1 MKYLLFSLVL
11 INSICKAQHAITER
25 LQQSINGLDHIDEQ
39 IPIRIEVLDKVDAF
53 ELHKS
58 FIENDTE
65 LHLRAVETVKL
76 LQVKAQSSQENILK
90 TIKNNESHYSNIRS
104 YWIINH
110 IYLNASSSLI
120 YLLSQREDIALV
132 DLDADFTN
140 VLEPFKEEFSQSK
153 TEEFSAEIGIDVI
166 NARALW
172 DMGYTGKGLLVY
184 DFDTGVW
191 PDHPT
196 FNKRFLANRFPEN
209 QAWYGH
215 FRDFPNGIISNH
227 GTHTLGTMIGEGL
240 SSGDTVGI
248 APKTYWMAC
257 DLVTSTVEELPS
269 IEAIV
274 GAYQWALDTDN
285 NPETTNDI
293 PDVINNSWRWR
304 DNPDT
309 VHCNDYIVDLMNAL
323 EAVGIASVFSGGNA
337 GPNNTTI
344 SAPQR
349 INTTIVNTFSVGSI
363 NANSESLSISN
374 FSSRG
379 PLQCPAN
386 DSSLLIH
393 PEVVA
398 PGQQVRSSW
407 GQNTFN
413 SISGTSMAAP
423 HVSGAV
429 LLLKEAFPYLSG
441 ADILTALYYTAT
453 DMGISGEDNTYGM
466 GLINCLSAFNYL
478 CETNTPVDPIDSSN
492 DIEITQFNSPN
503 SNLHCNNIVT
513 PSFRVKNHSVHVV
526 DSLKVTVNHNQSL
539 LEEFMWYG
547 NIDPESHTDITLN
560 SFSIDEIDTIKH
572 ELQVLI
578 ECFDWEEVDN
588 YNNALIKRF
597 NWHGTR
603 STPLIENFESQ
614 TFSTN
619 HWKVMNSDGDETWD
633 IVEIDGLNQ
642 STNSAR
648 VRIFYYDHIG
658 LKDHLVSQ
666 AITIDDNT
674 NYLLYFDYAHN
685 HRDIGDENDSLYVEY
700 STDCGL
706 TFENIFRE
714 GGEDLATS
722 SAWDNDFEPQD
733 TSQWKSVLLTFDS
746 EIINSSQIILRFSSV
761 NGKQNNLYLDNITFA
776 KESEF
781 DLIETTKTKINLYPN
796 PSNGT
801 IMVTRSENDRTKS
814 TIEVLDIRGRKLY
827 YNLNWTESKKVLKL
841 NHLNPGSYILR
852 LTNADETLNHLFI
865 IE

>member
-1 MKYLLFSLVL
+1 MKNLLFSLIL
-11 INSICKAQHAITER
+11 ISSICKAQHVISER
-25 LQQSINGLDHIDEQ
+25 LQQSINELDHIDEQ

-58 FIENDTE
+58 FIENNTE

-76 LQVKAQSSQENILK
+76 LQIKAQNSQENIIN

-140 VLEPFKEEFSQSK
+140 VLEPFKEEFSQTK

-240 SSGDTVGI
+240 ASGDTVGI

-269 IEAIV
+269 VEAIV

-285 NPETTNDI
+285 NPETTDDI

-309 VHCNDYIVDLMNAL
+309 IHCNDYIVDLMNAL
-323 EAVGIASVFSGGNA
+323 ESAGIASVFSGGNA

-374 FSSRG
+374 FSSIG

-453 DMGISGEDNTYGM
+453 DMGIPGEDNTYGM

-478 CETNTPVDPIDSSN
+478 SETNTPIDPILSSN

-503 SNLHCNNIVT
+503 SNLHCDNIVT
-513 PSFRVKNHSVHVV
+513 PSFRVYNHSVHAV
-526 DSLKVTVNHNQSL
+526 DSLKVIVSHNQL
-539 LEEFMWYG
+539 PLEEFMWYG
-547 NIDPESHTDITLN
+547 NIGSESYTDITLN
-560 SFSIDEIDTIKH
+560 SFSIEEIDTIKH
-572 ELQVLI
+572 EIQIQVQ
-578 ECFDWEEVDN
+578 CFDWEEVDN

-614 TFSTN
+614 TFNTN

-633 IVEIDGLNQ
+633 IVQIDGPDE
-642 STNSAR
+642 STYSAR
-648 VRIFYYDHIG
+648 VRLFYYDHIG
-658 LKDHLVSQ
+658 LKDHLLSQ
-666 AITIDDNT
+666 AISIDNNT

-685 HRDIGDENDSLYVEY
+685 HRDIGTENDSLYVEY

-706 TFENIFRE
+706 SFQNIFRE

-733 TSQWKSVLLTFDS
+733 SSQWNSVLLNLDS
-746 EIINSSQIILRFSSV
+746 EMINSNQIILRFSSV

-781 DLIETTKTKINLYPN
+781 DLIETTKPKINLYPN

-801 IMVTRSENDRTKS
+801 MTLTRSENDRTKS
-814 TIEVLDIRGRKLY
+814 TIEVLDIGGRKLY
-827 YNLNWTESKKVLKL
+827 YNLNWIESKKVLKL
-841 NHLNPGSYILR
+841 NHLSPGSYILR
-852 LTNADETLNHLFI
+852 LTNVNETLTHLFI